1 MSEITFL
8 ASSKPFIMP
17 DEIKEHNSRTAY
29 TSEEEAAFFSVQKID
44 PLWTKEI
51 EGLFSMPYL
60 YEAEGLESP
69 LFLTYL
75 EKYMETGDV
84 LEIYGVP
91 NQHALAKYI
100 QRMQGNPQPIYIKTG
115 SFTYRDVHG
124 QYQLNP
130 KNWVEEL
137 SHKKYISSQGVTT
150 IVKY

>member
-8 ASSKPFIMP
+8 ASSKPFKMP
-17 DEIKEHNSRTAY
+17 DEIKEHNNRTAY
-29 TSEEEAAFFSVQKID
+29 TSEEEATFFTFQELH
-44 PLWTKEI
+44 PLWVKEI

-60 YEAEGLESP
+60 YEAAGLESP

-75 EKYMETGDV
+75 EKHMETGDV
-84 LEIYGVP
+84 LEIYNVP
-91 NQHALAKYI
+91 NQHALEKYI
-100 QRMQGNPQPIYIKTG
+100 QRMQETPQPIHINVG

-137 SHKKYISSQGVTT
+137 SRKNYITQLGLTT

>member
-1 MSEITFL
+1 MSEIAFL
-8 ASSKPFIMP
+8 ASSKPFIIP

-29 TSEEEAAFFSVQKID
+29 TSEEEAVFFSVQKLD
-44 PLWTKEI
+44 PFGTREI

-60 YEAEGLESP
+60 YEATGLESP

-91 NQHALAKYI
+91 NQHMLEKYI
-100 QRMQGNPQPIYIKTG
+100 KRMQGKPHPIYINTG

-124 QYQLNP
+124 QYHLNP

-137 SHKKYISSQGVTT
+137 SHKNYITDRGVTT